1 MLVCYG
7 CFVLVVAV
15 VVVVVCCCFVLLWLL
30 LLLLQCCCFGCHC
43 LCGCCSCDRVHLRC
57 TLVVVNFVAVAVAA
71 FDLCFGAVVV
81 NVSLLLLLR
90 PSESNIVVEVGFVL
104 LPAAW
109 LQPLAAAVDVWCRS
123 VSS

>member
-1 MLVCYG
+1 M
-7 CFVLVVAV
+7 
-15 VVVVVCCCFVLLWLL
+15 
-30 LLLLQCCCFGCHC
+30 
-43 LCGCCSCDRVHLRC
+43 RC

-81 NVSLLLLLR
+81 NVSLLLLR
-90 PSESNIVVEVGFVL
+90 PSESNIVVAVGFVL